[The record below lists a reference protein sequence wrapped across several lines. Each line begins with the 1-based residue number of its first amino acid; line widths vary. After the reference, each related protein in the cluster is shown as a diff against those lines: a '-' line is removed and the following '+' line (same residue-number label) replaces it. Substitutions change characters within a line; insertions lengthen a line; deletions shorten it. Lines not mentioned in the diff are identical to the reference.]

1 MTGRRV
7 SESRHRWLPY
17 VALAAIALIWGASF
31 LFIKVAVQDMS
42 PMVLVLI
49 RSTAGF
55 VALAVIMTAMR
66 RQVFSNARR
75 RLVPFAVMALTG
87 GVFPWLAIAW
97 GEERISSGLASIL
110 NATTPLWAAILVY
123 WVIPTERPSRIN
135 YAGVLL
141 GLAGVVILVLPDI
154 TAGGIQGDLIGAAA
168 VLLAS
173 VSYAVSALY
182 QRRNLRGVNV
192 FEANLG
198 QLAFTALF
206 ILPLAAPTVPSAHF
220 EASAI
225 AAVLALG
232 IAGSGI
238 AGVLYYYVLN
248 SLGPVRGSGVTLLV
262 PVTAVFWGAT
272 LLHEAV
278 TVPIVVG
285 MVVILVGI
293 VLTNIG
299 RSAASP
305 ERSEPAAAPFA
316 APSPAADASRPR
328 RDLPTSGE
336 EREEAAV

>member
-1 MTGRRV
+1 V
-7 SESRHRWLPY
+7 SESRRGWLPY
-17 VALAAIALIWGASF
+17 VALAAIALIWGGSF

-49 RSTAGF
+49 RSASGSL
-55 VALAVIMTAMR
+55 ALAVLMIALR
-66 RQVFSNARR
+66 RGLFPNLRR
-75 RLVPFAVMALTG
+75 RVLPFAVMAITAS
-87 GVFPWLAIAW
+87 VIPWVAIAW

-154 TAGGIQGDLIGAAA
+154 ISGGIRGDLVGAAA

-173 VSYAVSALY
+173 MSYAVSALY
-182 QRRNLRGVNV
+182 QRRKLRGVNV

-206 ILPLAAPTVPSAHF
+206 LLPVAVPSLPAAHF
-220 EASAI
+220 EVKSI

-232 IAGSGI
+232 IGGSGI

-272 LLHEAV
+272 LLGEVV
-278 TVPIVVG
+278 TVPIIAG
-285 MVVILVGI
+285 MIVILAGI
-293 VLTNIG
+293 VLTNVG
-299 RSAASP
+299 RGKARASTDK
-305 ERSEPAAAPFA
+305 AAA
-316 APSPAADASRPR
+316 
-328 RDLPTSGE
+328 
-336 EREEAAV
+336 

>member
-1 MTGRRV
+1 M
-7 SESRHRWLPY
+7 SESRRGWLPY
-17 VALAAIALIWGASF
+17 LALASIALIWGASF

-49 RSTAGF
+49 RSASGSI
-55 VALAVIMTAMR
+55 ALAVLMIVLR
-66 RQVFSNARR
+66 RGLFHNVRR
-75 RLVPFAVMALTG
+75 RVLPFAVMAVTA
-87 GVFPWLAIAW
+87 GVIPWLAIAW

-123 WVIPTERPSRIN
+123 WVIPTERPSPIN
-135 YAGVLL
+135 YAGVLI

-154 TAGGIQGDLIGAAA
+154 VSGGIRGDVVGAVA

-173 VSYAVSALY
+173 VSYALSALY
-182 QRRNLRGVNV
+182 QRRKLRGVNV

-206 ILPLAAPTVPSAHF
+206 MLPFEVPSVPGAHF
-220 EASAI
+220 ELKSI

-272 LLHEAV
+272 LLHEVV

-285 MVVILVGI
+285 MLVILAGI
-293 VLTNIG
+293 VLTNVG
-299 RSAASP
+299 RLAATP
-305 ERSEPAAAPFA
+305 NRSEPEKAAA
-316 APSPAADASRPR
+316 
-328 RDLPTSGE
+328 
-336 EREEAAV
+336 

>member
-1 MTGRRV
+1 V
-7 SESRHRWLPY
+7 SESRRGWLPY

-42 PMVLVLI
+42 PLVLVLI
-49 RSTAGF
+49 RSTSGLL
-55 VALAVIMTAMR
+55 ALSVLMIAMR
-66 RQVFSNARR
+66 RKLFPNARR
-75 RLVPFAVMALTG
+75 RLLPFAVMAITG
-87 GVFPWLAIAW
+87 GVLPWLAIAW
-97 GEERISSGLASIL
+97 GEEQISSGLASIL

-123 WVIPTERPSRIN
+123 WVIPSERPSAVN
-135 YAGVLL
+135 YAGVLI

-154 TAGGIQGDLIGAAA
+154 TAGGIRGDLIGAGA

-173 VSYAVSALY
+173 VSYAISALY
-182 QRRNLRGVNV
+182 QRRKLRGVNV

-206 ILPLAAPTVPSAHF
+206 ILPVAAPSVPSAHF
-220 EASAI
+220 ELRSI

-262 PVTAVFWGAT
+262 PVTAVLWGAT
-272 LLHEAV
+272 LLHELV

-285 MVVILVGI
+285 IVVILAGI
-293 VLTNIG
+293 VLTNVG
-299 RSAASP
+299 RQAASP
-305 ERSEPAAAPFA
+305 DRSEPEKAAA
-316 APSPAADASRPR
+316 
-328 RDLPTSGE
+328 
-336 EREEAAV
+336 

>member
-1 MTGRRV
+1 VSDSRRG
-7 SESRHRWLPY
+7 WLPY

-42 PMVLVLI
+42 PPVLVVI
-49 RSTAGF
+49 RSASGF
-55 VALAVIMTAMR
+55 LALAVLMIAIR
-66 RQVFSNARR
+66 RDLFPNARR
-75 RLVPFAVMALTG
+75 RLLPFAVMAITG

-123 WVIPTERPSRIN
+123 WVIPSERPSPIN
-135 YAGVLL
+135 YAGVLI

-154 TAGGIQGDLIGAAA
+154 TAGGIRGDLIGAAA
-168 VLLAS
+168 VLFAS
-173 VSYAVSALY
+173 LSYALSALY
-182 QRRNLRGVNV
+182 QRRKLRRVNV

-198 QLAFTALF
+198 QLAFTALLV
-206 ILPLAAPTVPSAHF
+206 LPLAVPSVPSAHF
-220 EASAI
+220 ELKSI

-272 LLHEAV
+272 LLHELV
-278 TVPIVVG
+278 TLPIVVG
-285 MVVILVGI
+285 MIVILVGI
-293 VLTNIG
+293 VLTNVG
-299 RSAASP
+299 RGAASP
-305 ERSEPAAAPFA
+305 NRTESETAAA
-316 APSPAADASRPR
+316 
-328 RDLPTSGE
+328 
-336 EREEAAV
+336 

>member
-1 MTGRRV
+1 V
-7 SESRHRWLPY
+7 SESRRGWLPY
-17 VALAAIALIWGASF
+17 LALGAIALIWGASF

-49 RSTAGF
+49 RSASGSI
-55 VALAVIMTAMR
+55 ALAALMIALR
-66 RQVFSNARR
+66 RGLFPNLRS
-75 RLVPFAVMALTG
+75 RLLPFAVMAITA
-87 GVFPWLAIAW
+87 GVIPWIAIAW

-123 WVIPTERPSRIN
+123 WVIPTERPSPIN
-135 YAGVLL
+135 YAGVLI
-141 GLAGVVILVLPDI
+141 GLTGVVILVLPDI
-154 TAGGIQGDLIGAAA
+154 VSGGIRGDLVGAAA

-173 VSYAVSALY
+173 VSYALSALY
-182 QRRNLRGVNV
+182 QRRKLRGVNV

-206 ILPLAAPTVPSAHF
+206 LLPFAVPSVPGAHF
-220 EASAI
+220 ELKSI

-238 AGVLYYYVLN
+238 AGVLYYHVLN

-272 LLHEAV
+272 LLHEVV

-285 MVVILVGI
+285 MVVILAGI
-293 VLTNIG
+293 VLTNVG
-299 RSAASP
+299 RLAASP
-305 ERSEPAAAPFA
+305 DRSEPKKAAA
-316 APSPAADASRPR
+316 
-328 RDLPTSGE
+328 
-336 EREEAAV
+336 

>member
-1 MTGRRV
+1 V
-7 SESRHRWLPY
+7 SEARRGWLPY
-17 VALAAIALIWGASF
+17 LAFAAIALIWGASF

-49 RSTAGF
+49 RSASGSI
-55 VALAVIMTAMR
+55 ALAVLMLALR
-66 RQVFSNARR
+66 RGLFPDLRR
-75 RLVPFAVMALTG
+75 RLLPFAVMAITAS
-87 GVFPWLAIAW
+87 VIPWVAIAW

-123 WVIPTERPSRIN
+123 WVIPTERPSPIN

-141 GLAGVVILVLPDI
+141 GLTGVVILVLPDI
-154 TAGGIQGDLIGAAA
+154 ISGGIRGDLVGAAA

-182 QRRNLRGVNV
+182 QRRKLRGVNV

-206 ILPLAAPTVPSAHF
+206 LLPVAVPSLPAAHF
-220 EASAI
+220 EVKSI

-232 IAGSGI
+232 IGGSGI

-272 LLHEAV
+272 LLHEVV
-278 TVPIVVG
+278 TVPIIAG
-285 MVVILVGI
+285 MVIILAGI
-293 VLTNIG
+293 VLTNVG
-299 RSAASP
+299 RG
-305 ERSEPAAAPFA
+305 RVRKSEPDKAAA
-316 APSPAADASRPR
+316 
-328 RDLPTSGE
+328 
-336 EREEAAV
+336 

>member
-1 MTGRRV
+1 M
-7 SESRHRWLPY
+7 SESRRGWLPY
-17 VALAAIALIWGASF
+17 VALAAIALIWGGSF

-49 RSTAGF
+49 RSASGSL
-55 VALAVIMTAMR
+55 ALAVLMIALR
-66 RQVFSNARR
+66 SGLFPNLRR
-75 RLVPFAVMALTG
+75 RVLPFAVMAITAS
-87 GVFPWLAIAW
+87 VIPWVAIAW

-154 TAGGIQGDLIGAAA
+154 ISGGIRGDLVGAAA

-173 VSYAVSALY
+173 MSYAVSALY
-182 QRRNLRGVNV
+182 QRRKLRGVNV

-206 ILPLAAPTVPSAHF
+206 LLPVAVPSLPAAHF
-220 EASAI
+220 EVKSI

-232 IAGSGI
+232 IGGSGI

-272 LLHEAV
+272 LLGEVV
-278 TVPIVVG
+278 TVPIIAG
-285 MVVILVGI
+285 MIVILAGI
-293 VLTNIG
+293 VLTNVG
-299 RSAASP
+299 RGKARASTDK
-305 ERSEPAAAPFA
+305 AAA
-316 APSPAADASRPR
+316 
-328 RDLPTSGE
+328 
-336 EREEAAV
+336 

>member
-1 MTGRRV
+1 V

-17 VALAAIALIWGASF
+17 LALATIALIWGASF
-31 LFIKVAVQDMS
+31 LFIKVAVHDMS

-49 RSTAGF
+49 RSSTGF
-55 VALAVIMTAMR
+55 LALAVIIAAMR
-66 RQVFSNARR
+66 RQVFSNVRR
-75 RLVPFAVMALTG
+75 YLLPFAVMAITG
-87 GVFPWLAIAW
+87 GVLPWLAIAW

-123 WVIPTERPSRIN
+123 WVIPLERPSPIN
-135 YAGVLL
+135 YAGVLI

-154 TAGGIQGDLIGAAA
+154 TAGGIGGDLIGSVA

-182 QRRNLRGVNV
+182 QRRKLRGVNI

-206 ILPLAAPTVPSAHF
+206 IFPLAAPSVPSAHF
-220 EASAI
+220 QLSSI

-262 PVTAVFWGAT
+262 PVTAVFWGA
-272 LLHEAV
+272 LLLREAV

-293 VLTNIG
+293 VLTNVG
-299 RSAASP
+299 RGAASP
-305 ERSEPAAAPFA
+305 QRPEPERA
-316 APSPAADASRPR
+316 
-328 RDLPTSGE
+328 T
-336 EREEAAV
+336 V

>member
-1 MTGRRV
+1 VSDSRRG
-7 SESRHRWLPY
+7 WLPY

-31 LFIKVAVQDMS
+31 LFIKVAVLDMS
-42 PMVLVLI
+42 PPVLVVI
-49 RSTAGF
+49 RSSAGF
-55 VALAVIMTAMR
+55 LALAVIVIAMR
-66 RQVFSNARR
+66 RDSVPNLRR
-75 RLVPFAVMALTG
+75 RLLPFAVMAITG

-123 WVIPTERPSRIN
+123 WVIPSERPSPIN
-135 YAGVLL
+135 YAGVLI

-154 TAGGIQGDLIGAAA
+154 TAGGIRGDLIGAAA

-173 VSYAVSALY
+173 MSYALSALY
-182 QRRNLRGVNV
+182 QRRKLRDANV

-198 QLAFTALF
+198 QLAFTALLV
-206 ILPLAAPTVPSAHF
+206 LPLAVPSVPDAHF
-220 EASAI
+220 ELKSI

-272 LLHEAV
+272 LLHELV
-278 TVPIVVG
+278 TLPIVVG
-285 MVVILVGI
+285 MIVILVGI
-293 VLTNIG
+293 VLTNVG
-299 RSAASP
+299 RGAASP
-305 ERSEPAAAPFA
+305 KRTESEPAAA
-316 APSPAADASRPR
+316 
-328 RDLPTSGE
+328 
-336 EREEAAV
+336 

>member
-1 MTGRRV
+1 V
-7 SESRHRWLPY
+7 SESRRGWLPY
-17 VALAAIALIWGASF
+17 LALGSIALIWGASF

-49 RSTAGF
+49 RSASGSI
-55 VALAVIMTAMR
+55 ALAVLMIALR
-66 RQVFSNARR
+66 RGLLPNLRS
-75 RLVPFAVMALTG
+75 RLLPFAVMAITA
-87 GVFPWLAIAW
+87 GVIPWLAIAW

-123 WVIPTERPSRIN
+123 WVIPTERPSPIN
-135 YAGVLL
+135 YAGVLI

-154 TAGGIQGDLIGAAA
+154 ISGGIRGDLVGAAA

-173 VSYAVSALY
+173 VSYALSALY
-182 QRRNLRGVNV
+182 QRRKLRGVDV

-206 ILPLAAPTVPSAHF
+206 LVPFAVPSVPGAHF
-220 EASAI
+220 ELKSV

-285 MVVILVGI
+285 MAVILAGI
-293 VLTNIG
+293 VLTNVG
-299 RSAASP
+299 RRAASP
-305 ERSEPAAAPFA
+305 DRSEPEKAAA
-316 APSPAADASRPR
+316 
-328 RDLPTSGE
+328 
-336 EREEAAV
+336 

>member
-1 MTGRRV
+1 M
-7 SESRHRWLPY
+7 SESRPRWLPY
-17 VALAAIALIWGASF
+17 AALAVIALVWGASF

-42 PMVLVLI
+42 PTVLVLI
-49 RSTAGF
+49 RSTSGF
-55 VALAVIMTAMR
+55 LALAVLMIALR
-66 RQVFSNARR
+66 RGLFPNARR
-75 RLVPFAVMALTG
+75 RLLPFAVMAITG

-123 WVIPTERPSRIN
+123 WVIPIERPSPIN
-135 YAGVLL
+135 YAGVLI
-141 GLAGVVILVLPDI
+141 GLAGVVVLVLPDL
-154 TAGGIQGDLIGAAA
+154 TAGGMRGDLVGVAA

-206 ILPLAAPTVPSAHF
+206 ILPLAVPSVPGAHF
-220 EASAI
+220 EPRAI

-262 PVTAVFWGAT
+262 PVTAVFWGAA

-278 TVPIVVG
+278 TWPILVG
-285 MVVILVGI
+285 MMVILAGI
-293 VLTNIG
+293 VLTNLG
-299 RSAASP
+299 RRVANPDRHEP
-305 ERSEPAAAPFA
+305 EKAAA
-316 APSPAADASRPR
+316 
-328 RDLPTSGE
+328 
-336 EREEAAV
+336 

>member
-1 MTGRRV
+1 M
-7 SESRHRWLPY
+7 SESRRGWLPY
-17 VALAAIALIWGASF
+17 VALAAIALIWGGSF

-49 RSTAGF
+49 RSASGSL
-55 VALAVIMTAMR
+55 ALAVLMIALR
-66 RQVFSNARR
+66 RGLFPNLRR
-75 RLVPFAVMALTG
+75 RVLPFAVMAITAS
-87 GVFPWLAIAW
+87 VIPWVAIAW

-154 TAGGIQGDLIGAAA
+154 ISGGIRGDLVGAAA

-173 VSYAVSALY
+173 MSYAVSALY
-182 QRRNLRGVNV
+182 QRRKLRGVNV

-206 ILPLAAPTVPSAHF
+206 LLPVAVPSLPAAHF
-220 EASAI
+220 EVKSI

-232 IAGSGI
+232 IGGSGI

-272 LLHEAV
+272 LLGEVV
-278 TVPIVVG
+278 TVPIIAG
-285 MVVILVGI
+285 MIVILAGI
-293 VLTNIG
+293 VLTNVG
-299 RSAASP
+299 RGKARASTDK
-305 ERSEPAAAPFA
+305 AAA
-316 APSPAADASRPR
+316 
-328 RDLPTSGE
+328 
-336 EREEAAV
+336 